1 MKIIICGAGMVG
13 ANIAR
18 QLAREGNDVTVIDR
32 TPELIQRISDSVD
45 VKGLVGMASYPD
57 TLERAGA
64 NDCDMLIAVTFAD
77 EVNMVACQI
86 AHSLFNVPTKIAR
99 VRAQAYLNPEWSDLF
114 STGNMPIDV
123 IISPEVEVA
132 KAIMRRLEVPGAL
145 DMIPFAEGKVRAIG
159 VRLAEDCPVIHTPL
173 RQLTD
178 LFPDLKAVVCG
189 IVRNDKL
196 VVPHGDDQLFPGDE
210 IYFVADA
217 DQVQRTM
224 GLFGHEEKEARRL
237 IIVGAGNIGLY
248 LARQMEEKHPGVR
261 IKMIER
267 DLPQAERAADRLHQ
281 SVVLHGDAL
290 DRELLEEANI
300 SGTEA
305 IVALTNDDQ
314 VNILAALL
322 AKRAGCQRA
331 VALVNN
337 EGYRGLITSLGI
349 DVVVNPRGTTVSTI
363 LQYVRRGRI
372 RQVYSLRDGTA
383 EVIEAEALKTSALV
397 GNSLRDMDIPDGII
411 IGAIV
416 RGQEVMLPRGDTV
429 IEAGD
434 RVIIFAL
441 SEMVKHVEKMFAV
454 RLEFF

>member
-13 ANIAR
+13 SNIAR

-32 TPELIQRISDSVD
+32 TPELIQRISDSID
-45 VKGLVGMASYPD
+45 VKGLVGMASFPD

-64 NDCDMLIAVTFAD
+64 QDCDMLIAVTFAD
-77 EVNMVACQI
+77 EVNMVACQV
-86 AHSLFNVPTKIAR
+86 AHSLFHVPTKIAR

-114 STGNMPIDV
+114 STENLPIDV

-132 KAIMRRLEVPGAL
+132 RAIMRRLEVPGAL
-145 DMIPFAEGKVRAIG
+145 DMIPFADGRVRTIG
-159 VRLAEDCPVIHTPL
+159 VRLGEDCPVVHTPL
-173 RQLTD
+173 RQLTA

-210 IYFVADA
+210 IYFIADTQ
-217 DQVQRTM
+217 QVQRAM

-248 LARQMEEKHPGVR
+248 LARQLELTHPGVR
-261 IKMIER
+261 IKLIER
-267 DLPQAERAADRLHQ
+267 DLAHAEAAADRLHQ

-290 DRELLEEANI
+290 DRELLDEANI

-314 VNILAALL
+314 VNILASLL

-337 EGYRGLITSLGI
+337 EDYRGLITSLGI

-383 EVIEAEALKTSALV
+383 EVIEAEALKTSGLV
-397 GNSLRDMDIPDGII
+397 GKSLRDMDIPDGII
-411 IGAIV
+411 VGAIV
-416 RGQEVMLPRGDTV
+416 RGEEVVLPRGDTV

-434 RVIIFAL
+434 RVILFAM
-441 SEMVKHVEKMFAV
+441 SEMVRHVEKMFAV
-454 RLEFF
+454 RLEYF

>member
-13 ANIAR
+13 ANIAK

-32 TPELIQRISDSVD
+32 TPELIQRISDSID

-114 STGNMPIDV
+114 STGNLPIDV

-145 DMIPFAEGKVRAIG
+145 DMIPFAEGKVRTIG

-290 DRELLEEANI
+290 DRDLLEEANI

-314 VNILAALL
+314 VNILASLL

-416 RGQEVMLPRGDTV
+416 RGQEVLLPRGDTV

>member
-13 ANIAR
+13 SNIAR

-32 TPELIQRISDSVD
+32 TPELIQRISDSID
-45 VKGLVGMASYPD
+45 VKGLVGMASFPD

-114 STGNMPIDV
+114 STGNLPIDV

-145 DMIPFAEGKVRAIG
+145 DMIPFAEGKVRTIG
-159 VRLAEDCPVIHTPL
+159 VRLAEDCPVVHTPL

-189 IVRNDKL
+189 IVRNDRL
-196 VVPHGDDQLFPGDE
+196 MVPHGDDQLFPGDE

-217 DQVQRTM
+217 GQVQRTM

-237 IIVGAGNIGLY
+237 IIVGAGNIGLF
-248 LARQMEEKHPGVR
+248 LARQMEQTHPGVR
-261 IKMIER
+261 VKVIER
-267 DLPQAERAADRLHQ
+267 DLAQAERAADRLHH

-305 IVALTNDDQ
+305 IVTLTNDDQ
-314 VNILAALL
+314 VNILTSLL

-337 EGYRGLITSLGI
+337 EDYRGLITSLGI

-397 GNSLRDMDIPDGII
+397 GSTLRDMDIPDGII

-416 RGQEVMLPRGDTV
+416 RDQEVILPRGDTV